1 MARKIERLFLPT
13 PKGYRSAEAAS
24 FIAQL
29 DDLTR
34 RLFEDLKGAT
44 QTELSWAPKRGH
56 NTVGMLLAHLAI
68 VEGFWVHFARHGE
81 YDMPALERILGIGPD
96 DDGIPLAP
104 DGKPPATLRGRTLAN
119 YRALLKRSRAYVS
132 STCRTFTPA
141 GMDKVHLRVRRDG
154 TRAEMDVRWILYHV
168 VEHFSGHYGQIL
180 LMRHQY
186 RDRRRKA

>member
-1 MARKIERLFLPT
+1 MAQKLERRFLPS

-34 RLFEDLKGAT
+34 RMFEDLKGAT
-44 QTELSWAPKRGH
+44 SAELGWSPKRGH
-56 NTVGMLLAHLAI
+56 NTMGMLLAHLAI
-68 VEGFWVHFARHGE
+68 VEGFWVHFAKHGE
-81 YDMPALERILGIGPD
+81 YDMPALERILGIGSD
-96 DDGIPLAP
+96 DDGIPMPAN
-104 DGKPPATLRGRTLAN
+104 GKPPATLRGRTLAS

-132 STCRTFTPA
+132 RTCRAFTDA
-141 GMDKVHLRVRRDG
+141 HMDKRYLRVRHDG
-154 TRAEMDVRWILYHV
+154 SRAEMDVRWILYHV